1 MTTSLLHIGSRS
13 SKFKSVKL
21 FAEQGTPYVVHYNKQ
36 NLDDRA
42 KITTGVKESN
52 GHISENR
59 RTLIRLPSNR
69 QYTFTINLFRDGGVL
84 CKCLETNMRLIA
96 KSLAPE
102 GTKRIIDFHPSGTIT
117 CISERVE
124 VHEQL
129 PQMSIE
135 EWVQLQERSNVPEVA
150 EFRGRPDVL
159 ETVHDLFDN
168 SDIVTT
174 PTAYGEEI
182 RFLPRQL
189 PSVIPMSRDI
199 DPS

>member
-1 MTTSLLHIGSRS
+1 MYIGSRS
-13 SKFKSVKL
+13 SQYKSAKL

-42 KITTGVKESN
+42 KITTGAKESS
-52 GHISENR
+52 GRISENR
-59 RTLIRLPSNR
+59 RTIIRLPSNR

-84 CKCLETNMRLIA
+84 CKCLETNMRLLA
-96 KSLAPE
+96 KSFAPE
-102 GTKRIIDFHPSGTIT
+102 GTKRIIDFLPNGTIT
-117 CISERVE
+117 CVSEHVE

-129 PQMSIE
+129 HQMSME
-135 EWVQLQERSNVPEVA
+135 EW
-150 EFRGRPDVL
+150 
-159 ETVHDLFDN
+159 VHDLFDN

-189 PSVIPMSRDI
+189 PSTVPMFRDVG
-199 DPS
+199 PS

>member
-13 SKFKSVKL
+13 SQFKSTKL
-21 FAEQGTPYVVHYNKQ
+21 FAVQGTPYVVYYNKQ
-36 NLDDRA
+36 NPDDRA
-42 KITTGVKESN
+42 KITTGVVLN
-52 GHISENR
+52 GRISENR

-69 QYTFTINLFRDGGVL
+69 QYTFIINLFHDGGVL
-84 CKCLETNMRLIA
+84 CKCVETKLQLIA
-96 KSLAPE
+96 RGVAQE
-102 GTKRIIDFHPSGTIT
+102 GTKRIIDFYSNGTIT

-124 VHEQL
+124 IHEQQ
-129 PQMSIE
+129 PQMSME

-174 PTAYGEEI
+174 PTAYGEDI

-189 PSVIPMSRDI
+189 PSTALMSRDVG
-199 DPS
+199 PS